1 MRETI
6 IALITLTLV
15 ILASLSFFYIGM
27 KTEKSVQKS
36 LSTTTNA
43 KATDTQPLVITRKG
57 IEEKVALG
65 FDGEYYVF
73 VNFTNVGQKPI
84 VIHTISLFR
93 PNSTINGLVSVVP
106 FTIKIL
112 DLNNGKT
119 YALFPLGVTLT
130 IMVSAEN
137 FTLYPGETIWFKY
150 IIYYVCNMNFSIFPP
165 SACSHLVVLPPG
177 DYKLLIKS
185 SLTNTTMCLPFNV
198 SIPLGDYVFAKNN
211 TIYAILPPNV
221 SQVEINGI
229 ISKVVSLGNFTY
241 EVVNSQEI
249 LNNLGLNSN
258 GNSIVTIPMEI
269 NVWINGTEYSLY
281 VIGISYTP
289 RLI

>member
-1 MRETI
+1 MHKTI
-6 IALITLTLV
+6 IALIALTLV
-15 ILASLSFFYIGM
+15 ILASLFFFYIGM

-36 LSTTTNA
+36 LSTTTTA
-43 KATDTQPLVITRKG
+43 KSTETQPLVNTRNG
-57 IEEKVALG
+57 IEEKVSLG

-84 VIHTISLFR
+84 VIHTINLFS
-93 PNSTINGLVSVVP
+93 PNSTIIGPPLAVP

-119 YALFPLGVTLT
+119 YALFPSGVFLPIVT
-130 IMVSAEN
+130 AKN
-137 FTLYPGETIWFKY
+137 FTFYPGETIWFKY

-211 TIYAILPPNV
+211 TIYAVLPPNV

-249 LNNLGLNSN
+249 LNNLGLNST

-269 NVWINGTEYSLY
+269 NVWINGKEYSLY

>member
-1 MRETI
+1 MRKTI
-6 IALITLTLV
+6 IALIALTLV
-15 ILASLSFFYIGM
+15 ILASLLYFYIGM

-36 LSTTTNA
+36 LSTTTTA
-43 KATDTQPLVITRKG
+43 KSTETQPLVITRNG
-57 IEEKVALG
+57 IEEKVSLG

-84 VIHTISLFR
+84 VIHTINLFL
-93 PNSTINGLVSVVP
+93 PNSTITGSLPVVP

-119 YALFPLGVTLT
+119 YALFPLGVCPGP
-130 IMVSAEN
+130 IIFGKN
-137 FTLYPGETIWFKY
+137 FTFYPGETIWFKY
-150 IIYYVCNMNFSIFPP
+150 MIYYVCNMNFSIF
-165 SACSHLVVLPPG
+165 SIFAYSHLVVLPPG
-177 DYKLLIKS
+177 EYKLLINS

-198 SIPLGDYVFAKNN
+198 SIPLGDYVFGKNN

-241 EVVNSQEI
+241 EVVNSREI
-249 LNNLGLNSN
+249 LNNLGLNST
-258 GNSIVTIPMEI
+258 GNSTAVIPMEI
-269 NVWINGTEYSLY
+269 NVWINGKEYSLY
-281 VIGISYTP
+281 AIGISYAP

>member
-1 MRETI
+1 MRKTI
-6 IALITLTLV
+6 IALIVLTLV
-15 ILASLSFFYIGM
+15 ILASLFFFHIGI
-27 KTEKSVQKS
+27 KTEKSIQKS
-36 LSTTTNA
+36 LSTTTTA
-43 KATDTQPLVITRKG
+43 KSTETQPLVITRNG

-84 VIHTISLFR
+84 VIHTISLFS
-93 PNSTINGLVSVVP
+93 PNSTIIGPIPVVP

-119 YALFPLGVTLT
+119 YAPFPLGIIIYTVFGK
-130 IMVSAEN
+130 N
-137 FTLYPGETIWFKY
+137 FTFYPGETIWFKY
-150 IIYYVCNMNFSIFPP
+150 IIYYVCNMNFSIFSPF
-165 SACSHLVVLPPG
+165 AYSHLVVLPPG
-177 DYKLLIKS
+177 DYKLLINS
-185 SLTNTTMCLPFNV
+185 SLTNTTLCLPFNV

-211 TIYAILPPNV
+211 TFYAILPPNV

-229 ISKVVSLGNFTY
+229 ISKVVFLGNFTY

-249 LNNLGLNSN
+249 LNNLGTFSQM
-258 GNSIVTIPMEI
+258 IPMEI
-269 NVWINGTEYSLY
+269 NVWINGKEYCLY
-281 VIGISYTP
+281 AVGISYTP

>member
-1 MRETI
+1 MRKTI
-6 IALITLTLV
+6 IALIALTLV
-15 ILASLSFFYIGM
+15 ILASLFFFYIGM

-36 LSTTTNA
+36 LSTTTTT
-43 KATDTQPLVITRKG
+43 KSTETQPLVNTRNG

-84 VIHTISLFR
+84 VIHTINLFR
-93 PNSTINGLVSVVP
+93 PNSTIIGPIPVVP

-119 YALFPLGVTLT
+119 YALFPLGIIIYTVFGK
-130 IMVSAEN
+130 N
-137 FTLYPGETIWFKY
+137 FTFYPGETIWFKY

-177 DYKLLIKS
+177 DYKLLINS

-249 LNNLGLNSN
+249 LNNLGTFSQM
-258 GNSIVTIPMEI
+258 IPMEI
-269 NVWINGTEYSLY
+269 NVWINGKEYCLY
-281 VIGISYTP
+281 AVGISYTP

>member
-1 MRETI
+1 
-6 IALITLTLV
+6 
-15 ILASLSFFYIGM
+15 M

-36 LSTTTNA
+36 LSTTTTA
-43 KATDTQPLVITRKG
+43 KSTETQPLVITRNG
-57 IEEKVALG
+57 IEEKVSLG

-73 VNFTNVGQKPI
+73 VNFTNVGQKPT
-84 VIHTISLFR
+84 VIHTISLFS
-93 PNSTINGLVSVVP
+93 PNSTIIGPLQVVP

-119 YALFPLGVTLT
+119 YALFPLGIT
-130 IMVSAEN
+130 IYTVFGKN
-137 FTLYPGETIWFKY
+137 FTFYPGETIWFKY
-150 IIYYVCNMNFSIFPP
+150 MIYYVCDMNFSIFSPF
-165 SACSHLVVLPPG
+165 AYYHLVVLPPG
-177 DYKLLIKS
+177 EYKLLINS
-185 SLTNTTMCLPFNV
+185 SLTNTTICLPFNV

-249 LNNLGLNSN
+249 LNSLGTFTQM
-258 GNSIVTIPMEI
+258 VPMEI
-269 NVWINGTEYSLY
+269 NVWINGKEYSLY
-281 VIGISYTP
+281 AVGNSYTP

>member
-1 MRETI
+1 MRKII
-6 IALITLTLV
+6 IALISLTLV
-15 ILASLSFFYIGM
+15 ILASLLYFYIGM
-27 KTEKSVQKS
+27 RTEKSVQKS
-36 LSTTTNA
+36 LSTTTTA
-43 KATDTQPLVITRKG
+43 KSTETQPLAITRNG
-57 IEEKVALG
+57 IEEKVSLG

-119 YALFPLGVTLT
+119 YALFPSGVCALLVAV
-130 IMVSAEN
+130 IN
-137 FTLYPGETIWFKY
+137 FTFYPGETIWFKY
-150 IIYYVCNMNFSIFPP
+150 IIYYVCNMNLSIFSPF
-165 SACSHLVVLPPG
+165 AYSHLVVLPPG
-177 DYKLLIKS
+177 EYKLLINS

-211 TIYAILPPNV
+211 TFYAILPPNV

-229 ISKVVSLGNFTY
+229 ISKVVFLGNFTY

-249 LNNLGLNSN
+249 LNNLGLNST
-258 GNSIVTIPMEI
+258 GNYTAVIPMEI
-269 NVWINGTEYSLY
+269 NVWINGKEYSLY

>member
-1 MRETI
+1 MRKII

-15 ILASLSFFYIGM
+15 ILASLLYFYIGI

-36 LSTTTNA
+36 LSTTTTA
-43 KATDTQPLVITRKG
+43 KSTETQPLVNTRNG
-57 IEEKVALG
+57 IEEKVSLG

-84 VIHTISLFR
+84 VIHTINLFS
-93 PNSTINGLVSVVP
+93 PNSTIIGPIPVVP

-119 YALFPLGVTLT
+119 YASFPLGIIIYTVFGK
-130 IMVSAEN
+130 N
-137 FTLYPGETIWFKY
+137 FTFYPGETIWFKY
-150 IIYYVCNMNFSIFPP
+150 IIYYVCNTNLSIFSPF
-165 SACSHLVVLPPG
+165 AYSHLVVLPPG
-177 DYKLLIKS
+177 EYKLLINS
-185 SLTNTTMCLPFNV
+185 SLTNTTLCLPFNV

-211 TIYAILPPNV
+211 TIYAVLPPNV
-221 SQVEINGI
+221 TQVEINGI
-229 ISKVVSLGNFTY
+229 ISKVVFLGNFTY

-249 LNNLGLNSN
+249 LNNLGTFSQM
-258 GNSIVTIPMEI
+258 IPMEI
-269 NVWINGTEYSLY
+269 NVWINGKEYCLY
-281 VIGISYTP
+281 AVGISYTP

>member
-1 MRETI
+1 MRKTI

-15 ILASLSFFYIGM
+15 ILASLLYFYIGM

-36 LSTTTNA
+36 LSTTTTT
-43 KATDTQPLVITRKG
+43 KSTETQPLVNTRNG
-57 IEEKVALG
+57 IEEKVSLG

-84 VIHTISLFR
+84 VIHTINLFR
-93 PNSTINGLVSVVP
+93 PNSTITGFSLLAFP

-119 YALFPLGVTLT
+119 YALFPSGVFFPIVT
-130 IMVSAEN
+130 AKN
-137 FTLYPGETIWFKY
+137 FTFYPGETIWFKY
-150 IIYYVCNMNFSIFPP
+150 MIYYVCNMNFSIFSPFP
-165 SACSHLVVLPPG
+165 CSHLVVLPPG
-177 DYKLLIKS
+177 EYKLLINS

-211 TIYAILPPNV
+211 TIYAVLPPNV

-229 ISKVVSLGNFTY
+229 ISKVVFLGNFTY

-249 LNNLGLNSN
+249 LNNLGLNST
-258 GNSIVTIPMEI
+258 GNSTAVIPMEI
-269 NVWINGTEYSLY
+269 NVWINGKEYCLY
-281 VIGISYTP
+281 AVGISYTP

>member
-1 MRETI
+1 
-6 IALITLTLV
+6 V
-15 ILASLSFFYIGM
+15 S
-27 KTEKSVQKS
+27 
-36 LSTTTNA
+36 
-43 KATDTQPLVITRKG
+43 
-57 IEEKVALG
+57 LG

-84 VIHTISLFR
+84 VIHTISLFS
-93 PNSTINGLVSVVP
+93 PNSTITGSSLPAVP

-119 YALFPLGVTLT
+119 YALFPSGLWSLFVKV
-130 IMVSAEN
+130 IN
-137 FTLYPGETIWFKY
+137 FTFFPGETIWFKY
-150 IIYYVCNMNFSIFPP
+150 MIYYVCNTNFSIFSPF
-165 SACSHLVVLPPG
+165 AYSHLVVLPLG
-177 DYKLLIKS
+177 EYKLLINS
-185 SLTNTTMCLPFNV
+185 SLTNTTICLPFNV
-198 SIPLGDYVFAKNN
+198 SIPLGDYVFGKNN

-229 ISKVVSLGNFTY
+229 ISKVVFLGNFTY

-249 LNNLGLNSN
+249 LNNLGLNST
-258 GNSIVTIPMEI
+258 GNSTAVVPMEI
-269 NVWINGTEYSLY
+269 NVWINGKEYSLY